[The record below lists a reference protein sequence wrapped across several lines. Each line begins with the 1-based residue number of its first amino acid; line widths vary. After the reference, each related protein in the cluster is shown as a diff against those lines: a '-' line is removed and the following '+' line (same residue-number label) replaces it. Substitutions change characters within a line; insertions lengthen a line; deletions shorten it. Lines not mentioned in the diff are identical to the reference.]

1 MRHAPPG
8 EQSTTAGAIPTIRSL
23 GIAFGSA
30 GAGVIANKAG
40 LTDALAYEDVARA
53 TQWVLSI
60 GALAPLFAMLC
71 AMRFVRMINAQPKV
85 VAAD

>member
-1 MRHAPPG
+1 M
-8 EQSTTAGAIPTIRSL
+8 
-23 GIAFGSA
+23 IAD
-30 GAGVIANKAG
+30 KAG

-71 AMRFVRMINAQPKV
+71 AMRFVRMIHALPKAV
-85 VAAD
+85 PAD